1 MAVVNDY
8 RTSKQE
14 QIAMEERWIKHYSS
28 FHRILLVGEGDFSF
42 SLCLAKAFG
51 SASNIVASSLDSYDV
66 LIMKY
71 KEANSNLDDL
81 KNMGASI
88 LHGVD
93 ATKMKHRS
101 DLGKQKFDRIIFN
114 LPHAG
119 FHGQE
124 MLPHV
129 IRLHRKLLRGFFRN
143 ACGMLQENG
152 EIHVSHKTKRPYS
165 EWKIEDLAVEYSLTL
180 IECSDFK
187 IEDYP
192 GYKHK
197 RGDGS
202 RCDKPFSLGK
212 CSTFKF
218 TFCTAAGK
226 MRRVGGREL
235 NIVQFQEI
243 PVLTEQHSTSFDRQ
257 LPLCRFTHMNDVPLY
272 TGLIPQAQIRNAC
285 IGIFDRYLNH
295 VEETFGRTSYDVHG
309 SLNDALRLGFEQYM
323 REGHGRPLSGY
334 IDILEDLHHLS
345 ILRSQW
351 LIRMLSVLDMQ

>member
-1 MAVVNDY
+1 
-8 RTSKQE
+8 
-14 QIAMEERWIKHYSS
+14 MEERWIKHYSS

-42 SLCLAKAFG
+42 SLCLAEAFG
-51 SASNIVASSLDSYDV
+51 SASNIVASSLDSYDE

-71 KEANSNLDDL
+71 KDANSNLECL
-81 KNMGASI
+81 KNKGAFV

-124 MLPHV
+124 KLLHFHHPFLATS
-129 IRLHRKLLRGFFRN
+129 RLHRELLRGFFRN
-143 ACGMLQENG
+143 ACGMLQKNG
-152 EIHVSHKTKRPYS
+152 EIHVSHKTTSPYS
-165 EWKIEDLAVEYSLTL
+165 EWKIEDLAAENSLML

-202 RCDKPFSLGK
+202 RCDEPFSLGK

-218 TFCTAAGK
+218 T
-226 MRRVGGREL
+226 
-235 NIVQFQEI
+235 FQEI

-272 TGLIPQAQIRNAC
+272 TGLTSQAHITNGCSR
-285 IGIFDRYLNH
+285 IFGRYLNH
-295 VEETFGRTSYDVHG
+295 VEETFGSTSYDVRG
-309 SLNDALRLGFEQYM
+309 SLNDAMRLGFEQYI

-334 IDILEDLHHLS
+334 IDILEELKHRS

-351 LIRMLSVLDMQ
+351 LIRMLSVLDMQQ